1 MLSKK
6 SLKRVLVIIAIIA
19 GTLGAAAGVAAADGS
34 SWYSEP
40 PPKPLT

>member
-1 MLSKK
+1 MLSRK
-6 SLKRVLVIIAIIA
+6 SLKRVLVVLAIIA

-40 PPKPLT
+40 PPRSLS